1 MGKLNLANISAGLES
16 VKAITEN
23 LDTLAHNESIP
34 AELILPAED
43 NPYAQNDSEESLKA
57 LAQNIQAN
65 GLIHPLVVNRISD
78 QEYRLISGER
88 RYNAITMFLNWER
101 ISCMVY
107 DHISPNSAALKLH
120 AANLEVREYTTEQK
134 LRFYEETDRLLRDM
148 KESGEYTGPIQKG
161 IAELLGV
168 SDRQVR
174 KYKAIVENLPE
185 SIKEAVAQGKLNI
198 NEAAKI
204 AAQPHSDLSEEILT
218 DQKSG
223 TSSAF
228 SSDLPAENTET
239 GTGSGF
245 SENDTSQQPLNKEP
259 SKDESDIDHQYW
271 DKKILE
277 AFQQHYGVKELYIY
291 YLFEVPTTLEA
302 IKDMLKPRYGYS
314 GRTVDYS
321 DGIRG
326 DVDARPQKITVE
338 SSRKNIDLTYSQVDA
353 FIRESIRNGTWI
365 SQNDAKTA
373 ILNKFK
379 GKRDL

>member
-1 MGKLNLANISAGLES
+1 MGKLNLANISAGMKS

-23 LDTLAHNESIP
+23 LDTLAHNESVP
-34 AELILPAED
+34 ANLILPAED

-88 RYNAITMFLNWER
+88 RYNAITIFLNWER

-168 SDRQVR
+168 SDRQIR

-185 SIKEAVAQGKLNI
+185 SVKEAVAQGKLNI
-198 NEAAKI
+198 NDAAKI
-204 AAQPHSDLSEEILT
+204 AAQPRSDLSEDNLPDT
-218 DQKSG
+218 KSG

-228 SSDLPAENTET
+228 SSGVPAENTKT
-239 GTGSGF
+239 GTDSGF
-245 SENDTSQQPLNKEP
+245 SEDQQPLNKEP
-259 SKDESDIDHQYW
+259 FKEESDIDHKYW

-277 AFQQHYGVKELYIY
+277 AFQQHYGVKDLYLY
-291 YLFEVPTTLEA
+291 YLFEVPTTSEA

-314 GRTVDYS
+314 GGTVDYS

-326 DVDARPQKITVE
+326 DVDARLQKITVE
-338 SSRKNIDLTYSQVDA
+338 SGRKNIDLTYSQVDA
-353 FIRESIRNGTWI
+353 FIRDSIRTGHWI
-365 SQNDAKTA
+365 ATDDAKIA
-373 ILNKFK
+373 IHKLFA
-379 GKRDL
+379 GKDKK